1 LTTGKRLFDVVAAAV
16 GLLLL
21 SPLFLV
27 VALLIKLD
35 SPGPVFYR
43 GWRIGEGGLRFRM
56 IKFRTMVRDAEALG
70 PVVTIGDD
78 VRVTNAG
85 RLLRRTK
92 LDELPQ
98 LLNVVAG
105 TMSIVGPR
113 PEDPTFVAHYSPE
126 EKKILELRPGITSP
140 ASLAYRREE
149 ALLRGAN
156 WQNTYL
162 QVILPRKLEIERE
175 YAARRTLFSDL
186 ALIARTVFALFSKCR
201 TT

>member
-1 LTTGKRLFDVVAAAV
+1 MFDVVAAAV
-16 GLLLL
+16 GLLVLA
-21 SPLFLV
+21 PLFLV
-27 VALLIKLD
+27 VAFLIKID

-43 GWRIGEGGLRFRM
+43 GWRVGEGGLPFRI
-56 IKFRTMVRDAEALG
+56 IKFRTMVRHAEALG
-70 PVVTIGDD
+70 PVLTTGDD

-98 LLNVVAG
+98 LLNVVVG
-105 TMSIVGPR
+105 TMSMVGPR
-113 PEDPTFVAHYSPE
+113 PEDPMFVAHYSPE
-126 EKKILELRPGITSP
+126 ERKVLKLRPGITSP

-162 QVILPRKLEIERE
+162 QAILPRKLEIERE
-175 YAARRTLFSDL
+175 YAARRTLFSDV
-186 ALIARTVFALFSKCR
+186 ALIARTVFALFTK
-201 TT
+201 

>member
-113 PEDPTFVAHYSPE
+113 PEDPTFVTHYSPE

-186 ALIARTVFALFSKCR
+186 ALIARTVFALFSK
-201 TT
+201 

>member
-1 LTTGKRLFDVVAAAV
+1 MTTALRTFDVVAAV
-16 GLLLL
+16 LGLLLL

-27 VALLIKLD
+27 VAILIKID

-43 GWRIGEGGLRFRM
+43 GWRVGEGGRPFRI
-56 IKFRTMVRDAEALG
+56 IKFRTMVRHAEALG
-70 PVVTIGDD
+70 PVLTTGDD

-105 TMSIVGPR
+105 TMSMVGPR
-113 PEDPTFVAHYSPE
+113 PEDPAFVVHYSPE
-126 EKKILELRPGITSP
+126 ERKVLELRPGITSP

-149 ALLRGAN
+149 ALLTGAN

-162 QVILPRKLEIERE
+162 HAILPRKLQIERE
-175 YAARRTLFSDL
+175 YAARRTLFSDI
-186 ALIARTVFALFSKCR
+186 ALIARTVFSLFTK
-201 TT
+201 

>member
-1 LTTGKRLFDVVAAAV
+1 MTTTKRTFDVVAAAL

-27 VALLIKLD
+27 VALLIKID

-43 GWRIGEGGLRFRM
+43 GWRVGEGGLPFRI
-56 IKFRTMVRDAEALG
+56 IKFRTMVRHAEALG
-70 PVVTIGDD
+70 PVLTTGDD
-78 VRVTNAG
+78 ARVTNAG

-105 TMSIVGPR
+105 TMSLVGPR

-126 EKKILELRPGITSP
+126 ERKVLELRPGITSP

-149 ALLRGAN
+149 TLLSGAN
-156 WQNTYL
+156 WQNTY
-162 QVILPRKLEIERE
+162 VHAILPRKLEIERE
-175 YAARRTLFSDL
+175 YAARRTLFSDI
-186 ALIARTVFALFSKCR
+186 ALIARTVFSLFIK
-201 TT
+201 

>member
-1 LTTGKRLFDVVAAAV
+1 LTTGKRLFDVLAAAV

-21 SPLFLV
+21 APLFLV

-35 SPGPVFYR
+35 SPGPIFYR
-43 GWRIGEGGLRFRM
+43 GWRIGEGGLPFRI
-56 IKFRTMVRDAEALG
+56 IKFRTMVRHAEALG
-70 PVVTIGDD
+70 PVVTTGDD

-175 YAARRTLFSDL
+175 YAARRTLFSDV
-186 ALIARTVFALFSKCR
+186 ALIARTVFALFTR
-201 TT
+201 

>member
-70 PVVTIGDD
+70 PVVTAGDD

-85 RLLRRTK
+85 RLLRQTK

-140 ASLAYRREE
+140 ASLVYRREE

-156 WQNTYL
+156 WQKTYL
-162 QVILPRKLEIERE
+162 QVILPRKLAIERE

-186 ALIARTVFALFSKCR
+186 ALIARTVFALFTK
-201 TT
+201 

>member
-1 LTTGKRLFDVVAAAV
+1 MTTGKRLFDVLAAAV

-21 SPLFLV
+21 APLFLV

-35 SPGPVFYR
+35 SPGPIFYR
-43 GWRIGEGGLRFRM
+43 GWRIGEGGLPFRI
-56 IKFRTMVRDAEALG
+56 IKFRTMVRHAEALG
-70 PVVTIGDD
+70 PVVTTGDD

-175 YAARRTLFSDL
+175 YAARRTLFSDV
-186 ALIARTVFALFSKCR
+186 ALIARTVFALFTR
-201 TT
+201 

>member
-1 LTTGKRLFDVVAAAV
+1 MTTGKRLFDVVAAAV

-21 SPLFLV
+21 SPVFLV

-35 SPGPVFYR
+35 SQGPVFYR
-43 GWRIGEGGLRFRM
+43 GWRVGEGGLPFRI
-56 IKFRTMVRDAEALG
+56 IKFRTMVRHAEVLG
-70 PVVTIGDD
+70 PVVTTADD
-78 VRVTNAG
+78 VRVTNVG

-113 PEDPTFVAHYSPE
+113 PEDPTLVAHYSRE
-126 EKKILELRPGITSP
+126 EKKMLELRPGITSP

-149 ALLRGAN
+149 TLLHGAN
-156 WQNTYL
+156 WQSTYL
-162 QVILPRKLEIERE
+162 QAILPRKLEIERE
-175 YAARRTLFSDL
+175 YAARRTLFSDV
-186 ALIARTVFALFSKCR
+186 ALIARTVFGLFR
-201 TT
+201 

>member
-1 LTTGKRLFDVVAAAV
+1 MTTGKRLFDVVAAAV

-70 PVVTIGDD
+70 PVVTAGDD

-85 RLLRRTK
+85 RLLRQTK

-140 ASLAYRREE
+140 ASLVYRREE

-156 WQNTYL
+156 WQKTYL
-162 QVILPRKLEIERE
+162 QVILPRKLAIERE

-186 ALIARTVFALFSKCR
+186 ALIARTVFALFTK
-201 TT
+201 